1 MAPTMKRRGVSR
13 QPIPMRAFA
22 IPPRA
27 TAAFRSPGFRAPQC
41 GHAFARDDTEPL
53 HSQHFVIPIVASERP
68 LAVEGS
74 GPIQGRSRPLL
85 CSRRHSIRSHLAHR

>member
-1 MAPTMKRRGVSR
+1 MSGRPRFSLWVSHSVCPFDAHVCR
-13 QPIPMRAFA
+13 CDAR
-22 IPPRA
+22 
-27 TAAFRSPGFRAPQC
+27 C
-41 GHAFARDDTEPL
+41 VHAFARDDTEPL

-85 CSRRHSIRSHLAHR
+85 CSRRRSIRSHLARR